1 LCSVSIVHRFSS
13 PAWFNTLCG
22 HLGAAS
28 NLTNENAEDK
38 AAVKKDELFKQI
50 LALQTGESLVFSPTS
65 WVRGGALPGGGDAV
79 EPARLGS
86 GVLRMKTRE
95 RKGDDSGK
103 TWNVV

>member
-1 LCSVSIVHRFSS
+1 MTSEK
-13 PAWFNTLCG
+13 AEG
-22 HLGAAS
+22 EGAA
-28 NLTNENAEDK
+28 
-38 AAVKKDELFKQI
+38 KKEELFKQI
-50 LALQTGESLVFSPTS
+50 LALQVGESLVFSPTR
-65 WVRGGALPGGGDAV
+65 WVRGGALSGSDAHV

>member
-1 LCSVSIVHRFSS
+1 MTSEKDEEK
-13 PAWFNTLCG
+13 T
-22 HLGAAS
+22 AA
-28 NLTNENAEDK
+28 
-38 AAVKKDELFKQI
+38 KKEELFKQI

-65 WVRGGALPGGGDAV
+65 WVRGGALPGGADAV

>member
-1 LCSVSIVHRFSS
+1 MTSEKDE
-13 PAWFNTLCG
+13 G
-22 HLGAAS
+22 
-28 NLTNENAEDK
+28 K
-38 AAVKKDELFKQI
+38 AAIKKEELFKQI

-103 TWNVV
+103 MWNVV